1 MPGHTH
7 NSHLYLTMAS
17 SSGNGAPLSR
27 AETLVGVE
35 PLTIDPVPV
44 FKLDKELVRT
54 PNSEVSQET
63 VMHVQA
69 PYSTLRKYML
79 LAIFCLAQ
87 FLDVVNNASIITAI
101 PTIASKLSVSSSEQ
115 VWLISATQLAFAS
128 FLLLVRR
135 TSAFSDI

>member
-1 MPGHTH
+1 M
-7 NSHLYLTMAS
+7 
-17 SSGNGAPLSR
+17 
-27 AETLVGVE
+27 
-35 PLTIDPVPV
+35 
-44 FKLDKELVRT
+44 
-54 PNSEVSQET
+54 Q
-63 VMHVQA
+63 VQA
-69 PYSTLRKYML
+69 PYSALRKYML

-135 TSAFSDI
+135 MFAFSNV